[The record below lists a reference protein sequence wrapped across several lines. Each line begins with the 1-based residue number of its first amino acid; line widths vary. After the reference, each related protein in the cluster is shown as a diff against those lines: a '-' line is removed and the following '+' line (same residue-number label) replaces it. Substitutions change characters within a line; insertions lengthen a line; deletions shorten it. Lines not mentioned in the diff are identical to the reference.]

1 MINTKWKLATVLGVA
16 GALALSIA
24 SAEARPMH
32 HVTHVHRAVTGD
44 AFAYQPRFHNAYG
57 WMNDGVGYDGTGT
70 FSDGRRVP
78 GTNWN
83 PNQN

>member
-1 MINTKWKLATVLGVA
+1 MINTKWKLVTALGVA

-32 HVTHVHRAVTGD
+32 QAAHVHRAVAHD
-44 AFAYQPRFHNAYG
+44 AYVYHPQVRNAYG

-83 PNQN
+83 PNEN

>member
-1 MINTKWKLATVLGVA
+1 MITTKWKLATVLGIA

-32 HVTHVHRAVTGD
+32 HAAHVARD
-44 AFAYQPRFHNAYG
+44 AYGYQPSSHNAYG
-57 WMNDGVGYDGTGT
+57 WINDGVGRDGTGT
-70 FSDGRRVP
+70 YSDGRRVP